1 MSADV
6 FVEPND
12 FGCLVAELVLPLFI
26 TDKTTLLLRFYFCLG
41 IREQSEFKILID

>member
-1 MSADV
+1 VSADI

-26 TDKTTLLLRFYFCLG
+26 TDKTTLLFEVLFLFG
-41 IREQSEFKILID
+41 H